1 MGKSAMRSASFRWGI
16 AVACAALIVAPAAGA
31 QQKDTPAPSSASDRA
46 YLSHAGPK
54 VVLRQVLAYGRQ
66 NTWAM
71 GVRLTT
77 GGSADFGRG
86 AKLRARLGGW
96 TCYSGTAFPKRI
108 SGVYVELSGL
118 GGASCNVGETRVASV
133 HTDEAGARLITE
145 MGTIRINQKWS
156 KVPRKL
162 RARVHKTWRNTDEG
176 FRATHWVG
184 RQQDPCGGRRPETW
198 RAPRPHPQGPI
209 SIGVKKN
216 GRVGMI
222 SVHTTIVEGIDCSM
236 R

>member
-1 MGKSAMRSASFRWGI
+1 MRSASFTWGI

-31 QQKDTPAPSSASDRA
+31 QTKDTPATPSASDRA

-54 VVLRQVLAYGRQ
+54 VVLRQILAYGRQ

-77 GGSADFGRG
+77 GGSADFRRG
-86 AKLRARLGGW
+86 AKLRARMGGW
-96 TCYSGTAFPKRI
+96 NCYDGTAFPKRI
-108 SGVYVELSGL
+108 SGVYVDLSGL

-133 HTDEAGARLITE
+133 AAYGAGARLITD

-162 RARVHKTWRNTDEG
+162 RARVHKTWRNTDG
-176 FRATHWVG
+176 YRAVHWVG
-184 RQQDPCGGRRPETW
+184 RQQNPCGGRRPETW
-198 RAPRPHPQGPI
+198 RAPRPYPQGPI
-209 SIGVKKN
+209 SISVEKN